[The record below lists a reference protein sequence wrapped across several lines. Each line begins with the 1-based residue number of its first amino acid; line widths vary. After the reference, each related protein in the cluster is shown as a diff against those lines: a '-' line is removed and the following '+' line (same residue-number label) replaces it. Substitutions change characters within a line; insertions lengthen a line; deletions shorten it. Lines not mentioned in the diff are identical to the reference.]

1 MSSTSPARGY
11 LIGVTAA
18 LLFGANGVVIKLLM
32 DGAGFTGF
40 QITQYRVT
48 GTAIL
53 MGVALWFVDRSGF
66 RIPRAQWLPLAL
78 MGVVGVGMLQ
88 ATYAFAVQILPVG
101 IALLIEYLA
110 VLAVAI
116 IAFVF
121 FKEQVKPRLWFA
133 IALVLAGLAI
143 VAEIWASTLDA
154 VGVLW
159 ALAAAASLT
168 FYYVMGER
176 QTSKLHPLAV
186 GFWSMLVASIF
197 WTPLSGWWLVD
208 PAVFAQQIPMTS
220 DPAGLHLPV
229 WLPMLS
235 NIVLGTFLSF
245 ALSLTAIVHLK
256 ATRAGVLATSEVL
269 FAFLV
274 AFILLGETLNTLQMV
289 GAAIVLVGVVLAQTA
304 RTGRVVDADLAFVP
318 EIRRTSPDEG

>member
-1 MSSTSPARGY
+1 MG
-11 LIGVTAA
+11 LTAA
-18 LLFGANGVVIKLLM
+18 LLFGANGVVVKLLM

-53 MGVALWFVDRSGF
+53 MGIALWFVDRSGF

-78 MGVVGVGMLQ
+78 MGIIGVGMLQ

-116 IAFVF
+116 IAFAF
-121 FKEQVKPRLWFA
+121 FKEIVKPRLWFA
-133 IALVLAGLAI
+133 IALVLVGLAI

-176 QTSKLHPLAV
+176 QTTALHPLAV
-186 GFWSMLVASIF
+186 GFWSMLVASVF
-197 WTPLSGWWLVD
+197 WAPLSGWWTVD
-208 PAVFAQQIPMTS
+208 LAVFVQEIPVTS
-220 DPAGLHLPV
+220 DPTGATLPV

-245 ALSLTAIVHLK
+245 TLSLTAIVHLR

-274 AFILLGETLNTLQMV
+274 AFVLLGESLNTSQML
-289 GAAIVLVGVVLAQTA
+289 GAVIVLVGVVLAQTA
-304 RTGRVVDADLAFVP
+304 RTGRVVDADLALIP
-318 EIRRTSPDEG
+318 RSGTGTHISEK

>member
-1 MSSTSPARGY
+1 MTRRSPALGY
-11 LIGVTAA
+11 VIGLSAA

-53 MGVALWFVDRSGF
+53 MGIALAVVDRRGF
-66 RIPRAQWLPLAL
+66 RIARARWLPLAL

-101 IALLIEYLA
+101 IALLLEYTA
-110 VLAVAI
+110 VPAIAV

-121 FKEQVKPRLWFA
+121 YKEDVKSRLWTA
-133 IALVLAGLAI
+133 IVLVLVGLAI
-143 VAEIWASTLDA
+143 VAQIWASELEF

-159 ALAAAASLT
+159 AFAAAASLT

-176 QTSKLHPLAV
+176 QTSRLHPLAV

-197 WTPLSGWWLVD
+197 WSFLSGWWTVD
-208 PAVFAQQIPMTS
+208 PAVFLDMIPVTG
-220 DPAGLHLPV
+220 DVNGPQLPV

-245 ALSLTAIVHLK
+245 TLSLTAIKYLK
-256 ATRAGVLATSEVL
+256 STRAGIIATSEVL

-274 AFILLGETLNTLQMV
+274 AYLLLGESLNTVQLV
-289 GAAIVLVGVVLAQTA
+289 GAALVLAGVVLAQTA
-304 RTGRVVDADLAFVP
+304 RTGRVVDADLVP
-318 EIRRTSPDEG
+318 PARME

>member
-1 MSSTSPARGY
+1 MSGTSTARGY
-11 LIGVTAA
+11 IIGLTAA

-78 MGVVGVGMLQ
+78 MGIIGVGMLQ

-101 IALLIEYLA
+101 IALLLEYVA
-110 VLAVAI
+110 VLAVAL
-116 IAFVF
+116 IAYFF
-121 FKEQVKPRLWFA
+121 FKEQVKPRLWLA
-133 IALVLAGLAI
+133 IGLVLVGLAI
-143 VAEIWASTLDA
+143 VAEIWASSLDF

-176 QTSKLHPLAV
+176 QTSRLHPLAV

-197 WTPLSGWWLVD
+197 WAPLSGWWLVD
-208 PAVFAQQIPMTS
+208 PAVFTQQIPMTG
-220 DPAGLHLPV
+220 DPAGFHLPV

-274 AFILLGETLNTLQMV
+274 AFVLLGETLNTVQIV

-304 RTGRVVDADLAFVP
+304 RTGRVVDADLALIPDALKVP
-318 EIRRTSPDEG
+318 PHRT